1 MRIRAHLWDSVMPVS
16 SREVIRMLERDGWQH
31 VRTRGD
37 HLQFKHPTKPGLVT
51 VQARRKDIPDGTLG
65 KIERQSGLTL
75 NPKKRGQ

>member
-51 VQARRKDIPDGTLG
+51 V
-65 KIERQSGLTL
+65 
-75 NPKKRGQ
+75 